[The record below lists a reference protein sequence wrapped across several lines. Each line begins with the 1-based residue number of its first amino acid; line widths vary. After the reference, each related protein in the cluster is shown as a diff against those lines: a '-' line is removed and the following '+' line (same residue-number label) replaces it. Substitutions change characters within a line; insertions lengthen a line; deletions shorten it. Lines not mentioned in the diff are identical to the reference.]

1 MGFIL
6 TLLYL
11 GTTYLSAETVFG
23 PLAALHV
30 EVIIAVLVI
39 LFSLPTI
46 PRSIVLKTPQSL
58 ALIGL
63 AIAVFISLAMTGWFG
78 GAVGAFL
85 RFIPSAF
92 AYYLI
97 CLHCNTTK
105 RLKVLIL
112 LLMFVCFFVIT
123 RGIIDLHNIDLRGL
137 PDIPGAVAPYL
148 DGQRNDSGQWIF
160 RIKGQNL
167 INDPNDFSQLIVCL
181 IPLIFIFWRRKKII
195 RNVLLV
201 LLPVSILL
209 YGAFLTHSRGFLLAF
224 IAVLVMAGR
233 RRVGTIPSL
242 VVAGLLFF
250 GATVLNFTGGRD
262 VSVEAG
268 SGRIALWGGG
278 LGLLKTHPIFGVG
291 YGMLPD
297 YLGLTAHNS
306 IVACV
311 AELGFF
317 GFFFWCLFLF
327 PTLSDAFAAA
337 SPAKLSEGEPPPK
350 EEGLYPRPALAKDDL
365 DKAEANRL
373 GELMVLSLTG
383 FLVAGFFLS
392 RGLVLTFF
400 LLGGV
405 TEVIFEMALKR
416 GMIHS
421 RLKFGRILKWTGILT
436 LALPTLVEIIIRV
449 AILT

>member
-23 PLAALHV
+23 QLAALHV
-30 EVIIAVLVI
+30 EMIIAVLVM
-39 LFSLPTI
+39 LFSLPAI

-63 AIAVFISLAMTGWFG
+63 AIAVLISVVMTGWLG
-78 GAVGAFL
+78 GGLKAFQL
-85 RFIPSAF
+85 FVPSAF
-92 AYYLI
+92 AYYLV

-105 RLKVLIL
+105 RLKILIAL
-112 LLMFVCFFVIT
+112 LVFVCFFVT
-123 RGIIDLHNIDLRGL
+123 ARGLIDLHNIDLRGL
-137 PDIPGAVAPYL
+137 PDMPGTVAPYL
-148 DGQRNDSGQWIF
+148 DGQRNDNGQWIF

-181 IPLIFIFWRRKKII
+181 IPLVFIFWRRKKAI
-195 RNVLLV
+195 RNFFLV
-201 LLPVSILL
+201 LLPVGIML

-224 IAVLVMAGR
+224 IAVLIMAGR
-233 RRVGTIPSL
+233 RRVGTILSFVL
-242 VVAGLLFF
+242 AGLLFL
-250 GATVLNFTGGRD
+250 GASVLNFTGGRD
-262 VSVEAG
+262 VSVDAG

-291 YGMLPD
+291 YAMLPN

-327 PTLSDAFAAA
+327 PTLRDAFTIA
-337 SPAKLSEGEPPPK
+337 SPAKLSDPEPIPQK
-350 EEGLYPRPALAKDDL
+350 EERFPQAIKKKDDF
-365 DKAEANRL
+365 DKDEASRL
-373 GELMVLSLTG
+373 GELLILSFTG

-400 LLGGV
+400 LLGGI
-405 TEVIFEMALKR
+405 TEVVFEMALKR
-416 GMIHS
+416 GMVQS
-421 RLKFGRILKWTGILT
+421 RLKFERILRWAGLLT
-436 LALPTLVEIIIRV
+436 FALPAFVEIIIRV
-449 AILT
+449 AVLT